1 MKLTDARGK
10 DLMTVSALARDG
22 DALVIKGKIF
32 GTMPMSARLT
42 PGEARA
48 ALRLLTPSLVWFLL
62 TFLLRDLRARP
73 AVK

>member
-32 GTMPMSARLT
+32 GTMPMSARL
-42 PGEARA
+42 PLE
-48 ALRLLTPSLVWFLL
+48 
-62 TFLLRDLRARP
+62 RP
-73 AVK
+73 APRCAC